1 MSSMMNHKKRS
12 HRSHRMHYQ
21 AAGITRRQVAANSF
35 HQRPVWMDVM
45 KGPFR
50 RGGILKGLFRRG
62 GREPLKTVM
71 GEIVD
76 A

>member
-1 MSSMMNHKKRS
+1 MSSAANHRTRS
-12 HRSHRMHYQ
+12 HRSQRMHYQ

-35 HQRPVWMDVM
+35 HQRPVWKDM
-45 KGPFR
+45 
-50 RGGILKGLFRRG
+50 LKVLFRRG

>member
-1 MSSMMNHKKRS
+1 MSSAANHRTRS

-45 KGPFR
+45 KG
-50 RGGILKGLFRRG
+50 LFRRG

-71 GEIVD
+71 GEVMENG
-76 A
+76 

>member
-1 MSSMMNHKKRS
+1 MSSAANHRTRS
-12 HRSHRMHYQ
+12 HRSQRMHYQ

-45 KGPFR
+45 KG
-50 RGGILKGLFRRG
+50 LFRRG

-71 GEIVD
+71 GEVMENG
-76 A
+76 

>member
-1 MSSMMNHKKRS
+1 MSSAANHRKRS

-35 HQRPVWMDVM
+35 RRRPVWKDM
-45 KGPFR
+45 
-50 RGGILKGLFRRG
+50 LKGLFRRG
-62 GREPLKTVM
+62 GREPLKTVV
-71 GEIVD
+71 GEVAD

>member
-1 MSSMMNHKKRS
+1 MSSMLNHKKRS
-12 HRSHRMHYQ
+12 HRSQRMHYQ
-21 AAGITRRQVAANSF
+21 AAGTKRRQVAANSF

-50 RGGILKGLFRRG
+50 LFRRG
-62 GREPLKTVM
+62 RREPMKTVM

-76 A
+76 V

>member
-1 MSSMMNHKKRS
+1 MSSAANHRKRS

-45 KGPFR
+45 KG
-50 RGGILKGLFRRG
+50 LFRRG
-62 GREPLKTVM
+62 GREPIKTVM
-71 GEIVD
+71 GEVMENG
-76 A
+76 

>member
-1 MSSMMNHKKRS
+1 MSSAANHRKRS

-35 HQRPVWMDVM
+35 HRRPVWKDM
-45 KGPFR
+45 
-50 RGGILKGLFRRG
+50 LKGLFRRG

-71 GEIVD
+71 GEIADV
-76 A
+76 

>member
-1 MSSMMNHKKRS
+1 MSSMLNHKKRS
-12 HRSHRMHYQ
+12 HRSQRMHYQ
-21 AAGITRRQVAANSF
+21 AAGTKRRQVAANSF

-45 KGPFR
+45 KG
-50 RGGILKGLFRRG
+50 LFRRG
-62 GREPLKTVM
+62 GREPIKTVM

>member
-1 MSSMMNHKKRS
+1 MSSAANHRPRR

-45 KGPFR
+45 KG
-50 RGGILKGLFRRG
+50 LFRRG
-62 GREPLKTVM
+62 GREPIKTVM
-71 GEIVD
+71 GEVMENG
-76 A
+76 

>member
-1 MSSMMNHKKRS
+1 MSSAANHRTRS
-12 HRSHRMHYQ
+12 HRSQRMHYQ
-21 AAGITRRQVAANSF
+21 AAGITQRQVAANSF
-35 HQRPVWMDVM
+35 HQRPVWKDM
-45 KGPFR
+45 
-50 RGGILKGLFRRG
+50 LKGLFRRG

>member
-1 MSSMMNHKKRS
+1 MSSAANHRKRS

-21 AAGITRRQVAANSF
+21 AAGIKRRQVAANSF
-35 HQRPVWMDVM
+35 HRRPVWKDMLNM
-45 KGPFR
+45 F
-50 RGGILKGLFRRG
+50 KGLFRRG
-62 GREPLKTVM
+62 GRKTTKTVV

>member
-1 MSSMMNHKKRS
+1 MSSMLNHKKRS

-45 KGPFR
+45 KG
-50 RGGILKGLFRRG
+50 LFRRG
-62 GREPLKTVM
+62 GREPLKTVV

-76 A
+76 V

>member
-1 MSSMMNHKKRS
+1 MSSAVNHRKRS

-35 HQRPVWMDVM
+35 YERPVWKDM
-45 KGPFR
+45 
-50 RGGILKGLFRRG
+50 LKRLFRRG
-62 GREPLKTVM
+62 GRKTTKTVV

>member
-1 MSSMMNHKKRS
+1 MSSAANHRTRS

-45 KGPFR
+45 KG
-50 RGGILKGLFRRG
+50 LFRRG
-62 GREPLKTVM
+62 GREPQKTVM
-71 GEIVD
+71 GEVMENG
-76 A
+76 

>member
-1 MSSMMNHKKRS
+1 MSSAANHRKRS
-12 HRSHRMHYQ
+12 HRSQRMHYQ
-21 AAGITRRQVAANSF
+21 AAGIKRRQVAANSF
-35 HQRPVWMDVM
+35 HQRPVWKDM
-45 KGPFR
+45 
-50 RGGILKGLFRRG
+50 LKGLFRRG

>member
-1 MSSMMNHKKRS
+1 MSSAANHRTRS

-45 KGPFR
+45 KG
-50 RGGILKGLFRRG
+50 LFRLG
-62 GREPLKTVM
+62 GREPIKTVM
-71 GEIVD
+71 GEVMENG
-76 A
+76 

>member
-21 AAGITRRQVAANSF
+21 AAGIARRQVAANSF

-45 KGPFR
+45 KG
-50 RGGILKGLFRRG
+50 LFRRG
-62 GREPLKTVM
+62 GREPQKTVM
-71 GEIVD
+71 GEVMENG
-76 A
+76 